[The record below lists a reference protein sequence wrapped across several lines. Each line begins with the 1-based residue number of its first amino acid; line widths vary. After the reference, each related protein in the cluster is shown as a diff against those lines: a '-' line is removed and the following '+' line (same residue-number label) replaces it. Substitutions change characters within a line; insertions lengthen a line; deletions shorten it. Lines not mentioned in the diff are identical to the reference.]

1 MASRSCMTRTDD
13 STVTTTTD
21 TATVTRLSPDGTVT
35 TVVTTTIVTVPG
47 PKVPALVESSVP
59 EVSPLRSKVLVRS
72 LSPDEDMI
80 KSSGKIPKLV
90 DLRIR
95 PEPISLEPIRP
106 EPIYTPQSQ
115 TMRLR
120 RAQSTPAKI
129 RPGSVRML
137 SCAYQKYAWGK
148 CGAGSTARNMVM
160 SASRE
165 HEKAGLSTS
174 FTIPENVPVAEMWMG
189 THPSGMSRVLD
200 KDGVSTSLLDYVRQD
215 PDKHTGEGE
224 DNLTFLF
231 KVLSIGQVLS
241 IQAHPDKHLAVRLH
255 AARPTLYKDPNHKPE
270 MAISLSDDTTALIG
284 FRPIPEIYDNM
295 IKYPEFA
302 QAVGDRAVAMC
313 ASLAGLSS
321 GYGAS
326 VGGDEMD
333 RPVDEGRCW
342 AALKEMFRTF
352 VQSDRNE
359 HVVKQVHAIT
369 KRLREKNKGDG
380 ETNVMEGVV
389 LYFATIYPDDP
400 CVLSPLFFNHVK
412 IAKGQALYIRTNEP
426 HAYISGEL
434 IECMA
439 CSDNVVRV
447 GLTPKVKDTDTL
459 LDMLTYRAGK
469 PRLTYGERIDEHTTL
484 YEPPV
489 KDFCVETVIL
499 EPNGKSVIKPVPSP
513 AILLCIEGGGSLHQE
528 FADGTKKELKLSFG
542 MSVFVSPNTSVEVS
556 TEGGIMI
563 ARAMSN
569 IHCS

>member
-21 TATVTRLSPDGTVT
+21 TVTRVSPDGTVT
-35 TVVTTTIVTVPG
+35 TTVTTTIV
-47 PKVPALVESSVP
+47 SVP
-59 EVSPLRSKVLVRS
+59 RPKIPAVVENSLPKFSPSPSKVLARPP
-72 LSPDEDMI
+72 SPEDLAEMM
-80 KSSGKIPKLV
+80 KSSVKIPKV
-90 DLRIR
+90 MDLRPAPKR
-95 PEPISLEPIRP
+95 S
-106 EPIYTPQSQ
+106 QSQ
-115 TMRLR
+115 TLRLR
-120 RAQSTPAKI
+120 RAQSSPANSK
-129 RPGSVRML
+129 PGSVRML

-148 CGAGSTARNMVM
+148 SGGGSTAANMVM
-160 SASRE
+160 AASRE
-165 HEKAGLSTS
+165 HEKAGLSSS
-174 FTIPENVPVAEMWMG
+174 FTIPDNVPVAEMWMG

-224 DNLTFLF
+224 NNLTFLF

-270 MAISLSDDTTALIG
+270 MAISLSDDTSALIG
-284 FRPIPEIYDNM
+284 FRPIPEIYEHM
-295 IKYPEFA
+295 INYPEFA

-313 ASLAGLSS
+313 ASLAGFRS

-333 RPVDEGRCW
+333 RPVEEGRCW
-342 AALKEMFRTF
+342 AALQEMFRTF
-352 VQSDRNE
+352 VCSDRNE

-369 KRLREKNKGDG
+369 KRLREKNKTDG
-380 ETNVMEGVV
+380 GTDVTEGVI
-389 LYFATIYPDDP
+389 LYFASIYPDDP
-400 CVLSPLFFNHVK
+400 CVLSPLFFNHVQ
-412 IAKGQALYIRTNEP
+412 IARGQALYIRTNEP

-447 GLTPKVKDTDTL
+447 GLTPKVKDTETL

-469 PRLTYGERIDEHTTL
+469 PRLTYGERIDGHTTL
-484 YEPPV
+484 YRPPV
-489 KDFCVETVIL
+489 KDFCVETVIV
-499 EPNGKSVIKPVPSP
+499 EVNGKSVIAAVPSP
-513 AILLCIEGGGSLHQE
+513 AILLCVEGGGSLNQE
-528 FADGTKKELKLSFG
+528 FADGTKQELKLSFG
-542 MSVFVSPNTSVEVS
+542 MSVFISANTSVEVA
-556 TEGGIMI
+556 TDGGIMI

-569 IHCS
+569 VYCS